1 MRKIPVKYAPL
12 TFALLMS
19 CAMVVIMSGFITAMN
34 TGVDGTFLKRW
45 LFAFISAWPV
55 AFVCVLLF
63 AGRVRKIVGRICTPL

>member
-19 CAMVVIMSGFITAMN
+19 CAMVIIMSGFITAMN
-34 TGVDGTFLKRW
+34 TGIDHTFAKRW
-45 LFAFISAWPV
+45 FISFLSAWPV

-63 AGRVRKIVGRICTPL
+63 AGRVRKIVGHICAPL